1 LHTAFGNRQS
11 LLFAREPS
19 RQTHHSKEIEMAQTA
34 FGDISPRTAAYA
46 AKKLLKRGLPYLV
59 LEKFG
64 QAQAL
69 PAFNSKVIT
78 FRRYTA
84 LPNTPVALTEGVTPT
99 GQTLSKTDIPAT
111 LVQYGDK
118 TTITDVVLDTHE
130 DPVLNEAVDLLG
142 EQAAQ
147 MIEKMRFG
155 VLKAGT
161 NFAYANNV
169 GGRASVVAALTLAD
183 QQRAVRTL
191 KRQNARPITSIVASS
206 SRYDTSNV
214 APGFVG
220 LIHPD
225 QEADV
230 RAMTGFVPAEKY
242 GTMTPWENELG
253 KVNDVRY
260 LTSTIFAPFADA
272 GGAKG
277 LMLSTTG
284 TSADVYPVLYIARDA
299 YGIVALKGQYAVM
312 PMIVNPK
319 PSDSDPL
326 AQRGHAAWKT
336 MQTCVILN
344 DLNMVRVETACTA

>member
-1 LHTAFGNRQS
+1 
-11 LLFAREPS
+11 
-19 RQTHHSKEIEMAQTA
+19 MAQTN

-64 QAQAL
+64 QAVTL
-69 PAFNSKVIT
+69 PAFNSKVIK
-78 FRRYTA
+78 FRRFTA
-84 LPNTPVALTEGVTPT
+84 LPTTPTALSEGVTPA
-99 GQTLSKTDIPAT
+99 GQVLSVQDITSTLM
-111 LVQYGDK
+111 QYGDRA
-118 TTITDVVLDTHE
+118 TITDVIIDTHE

-142 EQAAQ
+142 EQSAQ

-161 NFAYANNV
+161 SVSYAN
-169 GGRASVVAALTLAD
+169 GAARNAVNTPLTLAA

-206 SRYDTSNV
+206 ARYETANV
-214 APGFVG
+214 APGYVG

-225 QEADV
+225 LEGDV
-230 RAMTGFVPAEKY
+230 RAMNGFVPAERY

-260 LTSTIFAPFADA
+260 LTSTIFEPWIDA

-277 LMLSTTG
+277 TMLSTSG
-284 TSADVYPVLYIARDA
+284 TSADVYPVLYLARDA
-299 YGIVALKGQYAVM
+299 FGIVALKGQYAIT
-312 PMIVNPK
+312 PMITNPK

-336 MQTCVILN
+336 MQACVILN
-344 DLNMVRVETACTA
+344 DLFMTRIEVAATA